1 MEYPD
6 NTRDQI
12 DVYNAQGNY
21 DGEPFARL
29 GQPSAYRVPKQGDR
43 QVQRD
48 QARKNTGHAD
58 SKAV

>member
-12 DVYNAQGNY
+12 DPYNDQGNY

-29 GQPSAYRVPKQGDR
+29 GQPSTYQVPKQGDR
-43 QVQRD
+43 QVERD
-48 QARKNTGHAD
+48 QTRTSTGHAN